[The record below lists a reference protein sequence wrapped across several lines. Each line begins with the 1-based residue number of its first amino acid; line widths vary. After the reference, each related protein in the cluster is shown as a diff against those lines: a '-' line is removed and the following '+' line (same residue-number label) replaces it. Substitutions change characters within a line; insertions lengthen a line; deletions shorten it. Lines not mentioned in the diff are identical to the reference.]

1 MTEESIT
8 RSGASSRPA
17 GRAWLAIVTLSCSG
31 AVLIAACSSPAGHS
45 AGKSPKPAAKS
56 AASQSPAEPPA
67 AKGKASGPVKAAT
80 CIHINSLRTSLSSL
94 TDTKVTAT
102 SAGMLTTD
110 LANIQR
116 QMSALKGQNL
126 GAFSAEEKQLM
137 AALDKIHKDAA
148 GLSAHPA
155 MASKALGTDLAHLK
169 TESGP
174 MITEMKTVCHV
185 T

>member
-31 AVLIAACSSPAGHS
+31 AVLIAACSSPAAHS

-56 AASQSPAEPPA
+56 AAAHSPADSPT
-67 AKGKASGPVKAAT
+67 AKGKASPSAAT
-80 CIHINSLRTSLSSL
+80 CVHINSLRTSLTSL
-94 TDTKVTAT
+94 THTKVTAT
-102 SAGMLTTD
+102 SAGKLTTD
-110 LANIQR
+110 LANIER

-126 GAFSAEEKQLM
+126 GAFSAQEKELT
-137 AALDKIHKDAA
+137 AALDKIHKDAMA
-148 GLSAHPA
+148 LSAHPTT
-155 MASKALGTDLAHLK
+155 ASKALSADLSHLK